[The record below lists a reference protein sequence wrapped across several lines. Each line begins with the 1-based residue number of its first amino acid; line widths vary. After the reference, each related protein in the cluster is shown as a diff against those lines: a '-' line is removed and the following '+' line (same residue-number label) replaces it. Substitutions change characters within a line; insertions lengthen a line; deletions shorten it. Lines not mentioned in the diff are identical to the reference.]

1 MNQERGADGQR
12 PGDTSDS
19 GVSDSSWGWRRPADT
34 SSSRPGRSAQ
44 PAATGSFDE
53 PGRPVRPTRP
63 YDDHETGYPPGGSG
77 GFGATLGQDEGGQ
90 IPPGGYGGTSAPEP
104 SPWWRRRPPR
114 LAMILGA
121 IAMILILLFVIVDR
135 IAVSVAESEMAKQ
148 LRTSV
153 TQGLACG
160 TAPPTVKNVSIGG
173 FPFLTQILFGKF
185 TNIGVTVENVPTPGP
200 RIAFV
205 QANLKGVHVPLHQI
219 LTNSVGE
226 VRVDRIQ
233 ATVRVRYDDLN
244 TYLAGQPGDV
254 QVNPT
259 DGGRSLEITGTADVP
274 IIGPQQVGGVT
285 TFQIH
290 DNQLTLVP
298 TEITLR
304 GALNLS
310 IPLGGLGQLLPSIAL
325 PVGELPFRLT
335 VNQASTDASG
345 LSLTAT
351 AADVVLP
358 KAAPPA
364 PCKPAQG

>member
-1 MNQERGADGQR
+1 MNQEPGADGQR
-12 PGDTSDS
+12 PGDGTD
-19 GVSDSSWGWRRPADT
+19 GAPPDTSWGWRRPADP
-34 SSSRPGRSAQ
+34 SSARPGQVAQ

-53 PGRPVRPTRP
+53 PGRAVRPTRP
-63 YDDHETGYPPGGSG
+63 YDDYGTGYPTGGSG
-77 GFGATLGQDEGGQ
+77 GFGAALGQDDGGQ
-90 IPPGGYGGTSAPEP
+90 PPPDGYGGTFPAPP
-104 SPWWRRRPPR
+104 PWWRRRPPR
-114 LAMILGA
+114 LALILGA
-121 IAMILILLFVIVDR
+121 FAMVLILLFVIVDR

-160 TAPPTVKNVSIGG
+160 TTPPTVRNISIGG

-200 RIAFV
+200 RIAWV
-205 QANLKGVHVPLHQI
+205 HANLKGVHVPLHQI
-219 LTNSVGE
+219 LTNSVGA
-226 VRVDRIQ
+226 VRVDKVQ

-244 TYLAGQPGDV
+244 TFLAGQPGDV
-254 QVNPT
+254 RVNPT
-259 DGGRSLEITGTADVP
+259 DGGRRLEITGTADVP
-274 IIGPQQVGGVT
+274 ILGPQQVGGVT
-285 TFQIH
+285 TFEIH

-325 PVGELPFRLT
+325 PVGQLPFRLT
-335 VNQASTDASG
+335 VDQASTDASG
-345 LSLTAT
+345 LALTAT

-358 KAAPPA
+358 KAAPPT
-364 PCKPAQG
+364 PCPPGKG